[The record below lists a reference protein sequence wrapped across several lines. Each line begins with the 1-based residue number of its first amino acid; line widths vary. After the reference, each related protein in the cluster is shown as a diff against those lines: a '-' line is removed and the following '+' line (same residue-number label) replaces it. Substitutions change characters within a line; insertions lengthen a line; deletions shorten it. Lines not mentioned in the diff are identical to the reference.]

1 MANNPVYHARTK
13 HIEVHYH
20 YVQEKVLLGLI
31 DLVYVSTEDHQ
42 VADIFTKALGAK
54 KLRKFRDLLG
64 VQELGLSSRGNVEIS
79 SSTRDML
86 G

>member
-1 MANNPVYHARTK
+1 MLANNPVYHARTK

-31 DLVYVSTEDHQ
+31 DLVYVSTEDH
-42 VADIFTKALGAK
+42 VADILKKPLGAE
-54 KLRKFRDLLG
+54 KLRTFRDLLG
-64 VQELGLSSRGNVEIS
+64 VQELGLSSRGRVEIS